1 MRFLRQVELLIILII
16 IARCAVE
23 FETINTVVLDF
34 VNKKVLVKRLSCY
47 RIFPAI
53 WNL

>member
-16 IARCAVE
+16 IARYAVE

-34 VNKKVLVKRLSCY
+34 VNKKK
-47 RIFPAI
+47 F
-53 WNL
+53 